1 MKLTGTAYF
10 YIIIMALT
18 VVVIVT
24 SLRMEY
30 FMSKLLPLII
40 GSIVFLLSAIGLVQE
55 MLAGDKPEATVTD
68 DETPGEAKAEDKL
81 REYLPIGA
89 WLGGFSLAIYLL
101 GFVITIPLFVFA
113 YMKSHGIGWLAA
125 IIYATLITAFIY
137 GTFELALGVTL
148 YRGQLLPALY

>member
-1 MKLTGTAYF
+1 MEILRNVKAIVLVA
-10 YIIIMALT
+10 T
-18 VVVIVT
+18 VS

-30 FMSKLLPLII
+30 FMSKLLPLLI

-55 MLAGDKPEATVTD
+55 ILARDKSKATVTED
-68 DETPGEAKAEDKL
+68 KTPGEQKAEARL
-81 REYLPIGA
+81 REYLPMGA
-89 WLGGFSLAIYLL
+89 WLGGMSLAIYLV

-125 IIYATLITAFIY
+125 IIYATLITVVIY